1 MNKKSIEAL
10 DNTAKNLAE
19 QEQWQEA
26 AHTLERAAKAMPQDV
41 WRWKLITEWHLRSG
55 DPKAAVSS
63 LENALQL
70 NQTAAQSVRIELW
83 LALAEAHLSAQN
95 WKAGADACSEI
106 LRLDARHH
114 SALELLATAHL
125 QTNEL
130 ENAIDVMEQ
139 LLAISPRDPLHRLK
153 LATLLQL
160 QGKLGEASLEFQRVL
175 ELYPGMPFTEDASEA
190 VDALDRL
197 QTQQILM
204 LAAEQNS
211 FRLNLERH
219 FDRALLESGFY
230 LSENGRESL
239 RHMVADVNTDTVSA
253 PPRFH

>member
-10 DNTAKNLAE
+10 DNTAKSLAE

-26 AHTLERAAKAMPQDV
+26 AHTLERAAKSAPAEV

-55 DPKAAVSS
+55 DNKAAIHS
-63 LENALQL
+63 LENALKL
-70 NQTAAQSVRIELW
+70 NQTAAQSVKIELW

-95 WKAGADACSEI
+95 WKEGAGACGEI
-106 LRLDARHH
+106 LRLDAHHH
-114 SALELLATAHL
+114 SALELLATVHL

-130 ENAIDVMEQ
+130 ENAVDVMEQ

-175 ELYPGMPFTEDASEA
+175 ELYPGMPFTEDASDA
-190 VDALDRL
+190 VEALDRL

-211 FRLNLERH
+211 FRLHLERH
-219 FDRALLESGFY
+219 FDRALLDSGFY
-230 LSENGRESL
+230 LSESGRESL
-239 RHMVADVNTDTVSA
+239 RHMVSDFNIETAVA
-253 PPRFH
+253 PPRLH